1 MTAERKAD
9 GPVRRNRPGDH
20 KNNVSDQGDDMGQQG
35 SATGKAA
42 TTRMNANRRLD
53 PARRDALATLA
64 HFYLRHHR
72 LDKAVTLLTA
82 MHKLDPSDAQT
93 TLSLAWAWLQRGNAE
108 IALRLSATALGR
120 DDRLGRAARLLQA
133 RALTRLGRHDEARR
147 LLHSQ
152 RAADSAEVA

>member
-1 MTAERKAD
+1 M
-9 GPVRRNRPGDH
+9 
-20 KNNVSDQGDDMGQQG
+20 QQQG
-35 SATGKAA
+35 SATGRAA
-42 TTRMNANRRLD
+42 TTRMKVNQRLD
-53 PARRDALATLA
+53 APRRDALATLA

-93 TLSLAWAWLQRGNAE
+93 TLSLAWAWLQRGNAA

-120 DDRLGRAARLLQA
+120 EDRLGRAARLLQA

-152 RAADSAEVA
+152 RATDSAEVA